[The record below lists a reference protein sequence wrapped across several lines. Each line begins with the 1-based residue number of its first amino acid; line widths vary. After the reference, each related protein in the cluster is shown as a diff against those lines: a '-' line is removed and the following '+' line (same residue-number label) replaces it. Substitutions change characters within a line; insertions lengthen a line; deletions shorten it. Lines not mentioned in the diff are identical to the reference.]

1 MCVLH
6 ITNISFCAVSSF
18 FITSIEFWYGA
29 NLTWAKLLFNI
40 KTVCMR
46 MKRKQTVFIQICLLH
61 FHANSSRLARDT
73 TMLHVRR
80 PSLPSEAYDPGGR
93 AEAELKG
100 DAPDTAAGTAGILV
114 RAVAVAAAL
123 TSTSLRER

>member
-1 MCVLH
+1 
-6 ITNISFCAVSSF
+6 
-18 FITSIEFWYGA
+18 
-29 NLTWAKLLFNI
+29 
-40 KTVCMR
+40 MR
-46 MKRKQTVFIQICLLH
+46 MKCKQTAFIQICLLH

-100 DAPDTAAGTAGILV
+100 DAPDTAADTAGILV

-123 TSTSLRER
+123 TSTSLRERWRELGLGAAAGVRVWAALAGQRRNIQIGVSF